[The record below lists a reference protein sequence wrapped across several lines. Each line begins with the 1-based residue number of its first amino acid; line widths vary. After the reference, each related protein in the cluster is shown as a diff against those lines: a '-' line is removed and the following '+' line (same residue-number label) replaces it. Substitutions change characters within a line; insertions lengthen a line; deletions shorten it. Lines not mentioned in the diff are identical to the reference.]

1 MRTKCTHTP
10 LPVEHNFGPDWLKE
24 MFRTHTKIVGAERM
38 RVHASLN
45 SFPDVACFF
54 MTMNTVSTNSE
65 SEPRS
70 HSTAVI
76 PRDDKTYAWHEGK
89 FKEELRAKICGM
101 LIDAQ
106 EKERAWISRELHDD
120 ICQRIALLAVNLDQ
134 WEKDIPP
141 STPEVHEHIQEV
153 SRNLSE
159 IFQGIR
165 ALSHHLHSSN
175 LDYLGLASAASGLCK
190 EVAEKHNVEID
201 FSQTGIPRKVPKEI
215 SLCLFRV
222 LQEALQNAVK
232 HSGVKHF
239 RVELRGTPDKIQ
251 LVVNDCGAGFSLS
264 KAESGSGLGL
274 ISMRERMNLVD
285 GEFLV
290 RSEPHRGTTIYASA
304 PLVR

>member
-1 MRTKCTHTP
+1 MRTKCSHTP
-10 LPVEHNFGPDWLKE
+10 LPVERTFGPDWLKD
-24 MFRTHTKIVGAERM
+24 MLRTNTKVAGAERI
-38 RVHASLN
+38 RVHAS
-45 SFPDVACFF
+45 PDSRPDLACFF
-54 MTMNTVSTNSE
+54 MTLNSVNTHSG

-70 HSTAVI
+70 NGTAVI
-76 PRDDKTYAWHEGK
+76 APDNTNAWYEGK
-89 FKEELRAKICGM
+89 LKQELHAKICGM

-120 ICQRIALLAVNLDQ
+120 ICQRIALLAVHLDQ

-141 STPEVHEHIQEV
+141 STPGIHEHIQEV

-159 IFQGIR
+159 ISQGIR

-175 LDYLGLASAASGLCK
+175 LDYLGLATAASGLCK
-190 EVAEKHNVEID
+190 EVAEKHNVQID
-201 FSQTGIPRKVPKEI
+201 LSQTGIPRKVPKEI

-222 LQEALQNAVK
+222 LQESLQNAVK
-232 HSGVKHF
+232 HSGVKQF
-239 RVELRGTPDKIQ
+239 RVELRGTPNEIQ
-251 LVVNDCGAGFSLS
+251 LVVSDCGAGFSLS

-290 RSEPHRGTTIYASA
+290 RSEPHCGTTIYASA